1 MYIFAEHNQ
10 KCWIVQNIDE
20 GKKQYLEKNNIID
33 DGTLFIN
40 VSYEPIELDS
50 YDHVYILNIND
61 VNELWILEY
70 NICKANGSGDY
81 TYIEYYTSIHDAIG
95 EIEDM
100 FYDVT
105 HKTKR
110 RDITKLR
117 NQIIKN
123 GEYIIPIK
131 LLNEDNEMQD
141 YSFKL
146 YSLLLSE

>member
-1 MYIFAEHNQ
+1 MYIFSEHNQ

-20 GKKQYLEKNNIID
+20 GKQQYLKKNNTTD
-33 DGTLFIN
+33 DGSLFIN
-40 VSYEPIELDS
+40 VLYEPIEIDS
-50 YDHVYILNIND
+50 RHHVYILHIND

-70 NICKANGSGDY
+70 NISNANGSGDS
-81 TYIEYYTSIHDAIG
+81 TYVEYHTSIHEAISK
-95 EIEDM
+95 IEDM

-117 NQIIKN
+117 NQIIKK
-123 GEYIIPIK
+123 GEYIIPVK

-146 YSLLLSE
+146 YSLLPSE